1 MTDLA
6 RVKVSVCRMWTDW
19 MTDLAYNIPT
29 DSNPDFA
36 IHIQRA
42 YVGASTVG
50 VGVRAI

>member
-19 MTDLAYNIPT
+19 MTDLANNIPT

-36 IHIQRA
+36 IQDGTLH
-42 YVGASTVG
+42 VLVG
-50 VGVRAI
+50 V